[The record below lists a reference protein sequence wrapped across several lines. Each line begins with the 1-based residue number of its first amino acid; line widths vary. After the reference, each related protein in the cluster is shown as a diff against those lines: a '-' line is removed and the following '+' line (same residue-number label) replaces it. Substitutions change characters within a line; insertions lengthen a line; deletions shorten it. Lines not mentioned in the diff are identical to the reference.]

1 MSVSEKQLIA
11 NRLNAKKSTGPRS
24 PEGKAIVSQN
34 AVKHGLYATRAV
46 ITRPTLAETR
56 TDYESILGVLSA
68 KLTPH
73 SPLENFLVRRIAN
86 CAWQLK
92 RSDRFSASLMNK
104 KLGDLSKLT
113 EAALTTF
120 AKLYRRSQ
128 IFNRRLRH
136 RIDRTHC
143 LLLTVK
149 QSQIAKPEPQSGAAQ
164 RQGPATWRAVKQSQI
179 ADVVQQLDEAITK
192 SQNRCETNPLI
203 ERVL

>member
-1 MSVSEKQLIA
+1 MSVSEKQLNA
-11 NRLNAKKSTGPRS
+11 NRLNAKKSTGPRT
-24 PEGKAIVSQN
+24 PEGKAKISQN
-34 AVKHGLYATRAV
+34 AVKHGLYATRPV
-46 ITRPTLAETR
+46 ITRPALAESR

-92 RSDRFSASLMNK
+92 RSDRFSASLSNK
-104 KLGDLSKLT
+104 KLSDLSNLT
-113 EAALTTF
+113 ESALTTF

-136 RIDRTHC
+136 RIDRTHSM
-143 LLLTVK
+143 LLTVK
-149 QSQIAKPEPQSGAAQ
+149 RSQIAKPESGLGEAQ
-164 RQGPATWRAVKQSQI
+164 PQGPAAWRAVKQSQI
-179 ADVVQQLDEAITK
+179 LDVVQQLEQAITK